1 MTIAPNDALIVVDA
15 QNDFAQGG
23 ALPVNDARLIVPAI
37 NDLTHFFEHV
47 VFSRDWHPSDH
58 CSFAVDPDFVDGSWP
73 PHCVQDTPGAEFL
86 GDLHVPVD
94 AIIVSKGAN
103 PDKEAYSDFEDTNLA
118 EILREREVRRLFVCG
133 LATDYCV
140 KATALDARNLGF
152 EVVVLLDACRG
163 IDSPRGSVNQA
174 LDEMRQASIV
184 LSQSEAVLQ

>member
-1 MTIAPNDALIVVDA
+1 MTITPDDALIVVDA
-15 QNDFAQGG
+15 QNDFAPGG

-37 NDLTHFFEHV
+37 NELAYSFEHI

-58 CSFAVDPDFVDGSWP
+58 CSFAVEPDFVDGSWP

-94 AIIVSKGAN
+94 AIIVSKGMN
-103 PDKEAYSDFEDTNLA
+103 PDKEAYSGFEDTDLA
-118 EILREREVRRLFVCG
+118 EILRGGEIRRVFVCG

-140 KATALDARNLGF
+140 KATALDAKGLGF

-163 IDSPRGSVNQA
+163 IDSPSGSIREA

>member
-1 MTIAPNDALIVVDA
+1 MDIGPSDALIVVDA
-15 QNDFAQGG
+15 QNDFAPGG
-23 ALPVNDARLIVPAI
+23 ALPVNDARLIVPVI
-37 NDLTHFFEHV
+37 NELGHFFEHI
-47 VFSRDWHPSDH
+47 VFGRDWHPSDH

-94 AIIVSKGAN
+94 AILISKGMD
-103 PDKEAYSDFEDTNLA
+103 PDKEAYSEFEDTDLA
-118 EILREREVRRLFVCG
+118 EILRGREIQRIFVCG

-140 KATALDARNLGF
+140 KATALDAKALGF

-163 IDSPRGSVNQA
+163 IDSPPGSTNQA

-184 LSQSEAVLQ
+184 LSQSEAVLP

>member
-1 MTIAPNDALIVVDA
+1 MDIGPNDALIVVDA
-15 QNDFAQGG
+15 QNDFAPGG

-37 NDLTHFFEHV
+37 NDLAPFFEHI

-58 CSFAVDPDFVDGSWP
+58 CSFAVDPDLVDGSWP

-94 AIIVSKGAN
+94 AIIVSKGMN
-103 PDKEAYSDFEDTNLA
+103 PDKEAYSGFQDSDLA
-118 EILREREVRRLFVCG
+118 DILRRREVRRVFVCG

-140 KATALDARNLGF
+140 KATALDAKGLGF

-163 IDSPRGSVNQA
+163 IDSPRGSIDQA
-174 LDEMRQASIV
+174 LDELREASIV
-184 LSQSEAVLQ
+184 LSQSEAVLL

>member
-1 MTIAPNDALIVVDA
+1 MDIGPNDALIVVDA
-15 QNDFAQGG
+15 QNDFAPGG

-37 NDLTHFFEHV
+37 NDLAPFFEHI

-94 AIIVSKGAN
+94 AIILSKGTD
-103 PDKEAYSDFEDTNLA
+103 PDKEAYSGFEDSDLA
-118 EILREREVRRLFVCG
+118 EALRRREVRRVFVCG

-140 KATALDARNLGF
+140 KATALDAKDLGF

-163 IDSPRGSVNQA
+163 IDSPRGSIDQA
-174 LDEMRQASIV
+174 LDELREASVV
-184 LSQSEAVLQ
+184 LSQSEAVLL